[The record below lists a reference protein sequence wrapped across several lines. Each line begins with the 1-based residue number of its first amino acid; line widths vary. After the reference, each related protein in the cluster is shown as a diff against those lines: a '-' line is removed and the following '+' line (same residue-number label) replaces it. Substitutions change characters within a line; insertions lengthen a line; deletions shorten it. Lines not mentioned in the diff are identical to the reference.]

1 MGGGLLSKLLCLYVD
16 WGQETL
22 LIVNLFHTESS
33 FDISC
38 HTLCPR
44 PYFPLCSHLILLEN
58 CDFCSI
64 GFKRTVIGI
73 YVCMCACAWSWPSFW
88 TPMDCGLP
96 GSSVHGIF
104 QVNILEW
111 VAISYSLDSSWP
123 RDWNSHLLCLLYK
136 QVDSLPLHHLGSPK
150 GTWTFFYLLFW
161 NNFRPTGSCQNR
173 RMHERLLF
181 WQLPASLKLFQNKK
195 RKKKLIIMYIIY
207 HGELKFDISKIQLGS
222 VQLLSCVQLF
232 ATPWTAAQQASLS
245 ITNSWS
251 LLKLMTI
258 GSVMPSNHLIL
269 CRPLLLPPSIF
280 TNLVG
285 VG

>member
-1 MGGGLLSKLLCLYVD
+1 
-16 WGQETL
+16 
-22 LIVNLFHTESS
+22 
-33 FDISC
+33 
-38 HTLCPR
+38 
-44 PYFPLCSHLILLEN
+44 
-58 CDFCSI
+58 
-64 GFKRTVIGI
+64 
-73 YVCMCACAWSWPSFW
+73 
-88 TPMDCGLP
+88 
-96 GSSVHGIF
+96 
-104 QVNILEW
+104 
-111 VAISYSLDSSWP
+111 
-123 RDWNSHLLCLLYK
+123 
-136 QVDSLPLHHLGSPK
+136 
-150 GTWTFFYLLFW
+150 
-161 NNFRPTGSCQNR
+161 
-173 RMHERLLF
+173 
-181 WQLPASLKLFQNKK
+181 
-195 RKKKLIIMYIIY
+195 MYIIY